1 MQQACRQAGS
11 FILMLA
17 IVWAVSIAA
26 LPQRA
31 SAAGEVE
38 LYTAYTDLSAPPG
51 ESITYSI
58 EIINRSETTQL
69 ADIGFQTN
77 GNDWEY
83 ELSAGGRAI
92 RQIAIKP
99 DESQTVNL
107 QLNVPLD
114 VNKGEYNFTVTAGG
128 MDTLPLKVGV
138 SEQGTF
144 TTEFTAEQ
152 ANMEGHADSSFTFST
167 TLRNRTAE
175 VQTYALSAAVEPG
188 WDVRFSA
195 GGNSVT
201 SVAVEPNAS
210 QTISVQ
216 VMPPDNVSAGTYAI
230 PIMAA
235 NNATQAETK
244 LEVVVTGSY
253 GIALSTPDERLN
265 AEVKAGSDRTME
277 LVVKNTGTAELED
290 INLSAQTPANWEVS
304 FEPKTIRTLAP
315 GATANVQA
323 VIQADDKALAGDYVV
338 NMTARTS
345 QKSADAA
352 IRVAVQSSVL
362 WGWIGIL
369 IILAVAAGVYYLF
382 RKYGRR

>member
-1 MQQACRQAGS
+1 MQQACRQAS
-11 FILMLA
+11 IMILMLA
-17 IVWAVSIAA
+17 IVSVVSSAA

-31 SAAGEVE
+31 QAAGEIE
-38 LYTAYTDLSAPPG
+38 LYTAYTDLTAPPG
-51 ESITYSI
+51 ESITYSV
-58 EIINRSETTQL
+58 EVINRSETTQL
-69 ADIGFQTN
+69 ASLGFQTN
-77 GNDWEY
+77 GHDWEY
-83 ELSAGGRAI
+83 ELSAGGRAV
-92 RQIAIKP
+92 RQIAVKP
-99 DESQTVNL
+99 GESQTVNL
-107 QLNVPLD
+107 QLNVPLEVD
-114 VNKGEYNFTVTAGG
+114 KGEYRFAVTAGG
-128 MDTLPLKVGV
+128 MDTLPLTVAV

-144 TTEFTAEQ
+144 ATEFTTEQ
-152 ANMEGHADSSFTFST
+152 ANMEGHADSSFVFST

-175 VQTYALSAAVEPG
+175 EQTYALSAAVEPG
-188 WDVRFSA
+188 WDVRFSVS
-195 GGNSVT
+195 GNSVT
-201 SVAVEPNAS
+201 SVTVDPNAS

-216 VMPPDNVSAGTYAI
+216 AMPPDSVKAGTYSI
-230 PIMAA
+230 PVLAA

-253 GIALSTPDERLN
+253 GIALTTPDERLN

-290 INLSAQTPANWEVS
+290 INLSAQTPANWEVT
-304 FEPKTIRTLAP
+304 FEPKTIRSLAP

-323 VIQADDKALAGDYVV
+323 VIQADGKALAGDYVV

-345 QKSADAA
+345 QKTADAA

>member
-1 MQQACRQAGS
+1 MQQACRQASS

-17 IVWAVSIAA
+17 IVWAVSVAA

-31 SAAGEVE
+31 AAAGEVE

-58 EIINRSETTQL
+58 EIINRTETTQV

-83 ELSAGGRAI
+83 DLSAGGRAI

-99 DESQTVNL
+99 NDSQTVNL

-114 VNKGEYNFTVTAGG
+114 VNKGEYNFAVTAGG

-175 VQTYALSAAVEPG
+175 EQTYALSAAVEPG

-201 SVAVEPNAS
+201 SVAVDPNAS

-235 NNATQAETK
+235 NNATQAESK

-290 INLSAQTPANWEVS
+290 VNLSAQTPANWDVS